1 MHSSTKLHLINK
13 LNSNREHAHFECCG
27 FEPWSGQTKDYKM
40 GGHFNIGHYYVLHM
54 HLSNFLQ
61 YLIDSIG
68 GVMVSVLALS
78 VVDRGFEP
86 WSGQTKDYKM
96 AGHFNIGHYYVLH
109 MHLSNF
115 LQYLIDSI
123 GGVMVSVLALS
134 VVDRGFEPWSGQTKD
149 YKTDICCFT
158 AKHAAFSSKSK
169 D

>member
-1 MHSSTKLHLINK
+1 MLKATISKATPTKDHVLYRSKFVMHSSTKLHLINK

-68 GVMVSVLALS
+68 G
-78 VVDRGFEP
+78 
-86 WSGQTKDYKM
+86 
-96 AGHFNIGHYYVLH
+96 I
-109 MHLSNF
+109 
-115 LQYLIDSI
+115 
-123 GGVMVSVLALS
+123 MVSVLALS

-149 YKTDICCFT
+149 YKTGICCFS
-158 AKHAAFSSKSK
+158 AIKHAALRRKSK
-169 D
+169 DWLAQNQNNVSEWSNMSTHRLLFQLVSII